1 MMSLPVEGYRL
12 EGISP
17 RAYQHPADK
26 AATAALGAIPFLDTV
41 VRKLIELGYERAL
54 RASYLGS
61 SVRLSDEQLPEVY
74 TRHRRAFVT
83 LDVEPIPDL
92 YLTQYPMPNAMV
104 IGAGKPIVIVQSEL
118 IRLLDGEGQRA
129 VFAHEAGHLLADHVL
144 YRTALDI
151 ILRLGNSA
159 PVPLPLFP
167 IRAALLE
174 WFRASEL
181 SCDRAAA
188 LVTRDPT
195 TVCRVLMTMAA
206 GAESEHLNLDAFMAQ
221 GIDYGEKGSAL
232 EKLSR
237 LLLNL
242 NVTHAMPVKRA
253 GELMA
258 WVRSGDYDR
267 IVRGEYAR
275 RDDPVKPLDDA
286 AEAAAHY
293 SERMKAKFNE
303 FGTTIAD
310 AGEQVGDWLSKLSKD
325 REDRNGDQ

>member
-1 MMSLPVEGYRL
+1 
-12 EGISP
+12 
-17 RAYQHPADK
+17 
-26 AATAALGAIPFLDTV
+26 
-41 VRKLIELGYERAL
+41 
-54 RASYLGS
+54 
-61 SVRLSDEQLPEVY
+61 
-74 TRHRRAFVT
+74 
-83 LDVEPIPDL
+83 
-92 YLTQYPMPNAMV
+92 MPNAMV
-104 IGAGKPIVIVQSEL
+104 IGAGRPIVIVQSEL

-151 ILRLGNSA
+151 LLRLGNNT

-206 GAESEHLNLDAFMAQ
+206 GAEAEHLNLDAFMAQ
-221 GIDYGEKGSAL
+221 GIDYGEKGNAL

-237 LLLNL
+237 LMLNL

-253 GELMA
+253 SELMA

-267 IVRGEYAR
+267 IVGGEYPR
-275 RDDPVKPLDDA
+275 RTDPVKPLDDA
-286 AEAAAHY
+286 AAAATHY
-293 SERMKAKFNE
+293 AERMKSRFAD
-303 FGTTIAD
+303 FGTTIGE
-310 AGEQVGDWLSKLSKD
+310 AGEQASEWLSKLAK
-325 REDRNGDQ
+325 DRNGGDDAG